1 MQKARAQIFDRRCGR
16 DIWSK
21 VLIGLNVSVWLLVIG
36 FLIVIEMAK
45 PQYETFFDRFYR
57 LGLRTEWDFEAFFY
71 LYYLIAA
78 GLVISTTGFCLSS
91 VRARRKTDHSCTPF
105 LILWV
110 LSFAGFAVLR
120 LCLL

>member
-1 MQKARAQIFDRRCGR
+1 MQKARAHIFDRRCGR
-16 DIWSK
+16 DIWSR

-78 GLVISTTGFCLSS
+78 GLVISIAGFCLSS
-91 VRARRKTDHSCTPF
+91 VRARRKTDYSCTSF

-110 LSFAGFAVLR
+110 ISFAGFAVLR